1 MTHMFVASSQ
11 AHLDEAAAVLALA
24 AATDGPWYMTAS
36 VIEDAG
42 SALRILGREW
52 VGLEL
57 MPEPEL
63 AALVNRVTPADISR
77 FQAVIERQ
85 QAAGVRVV
93 TVLDQDYPAN
103 LRQIYNRPPFLFVK
117 GSLQKQDAKSI
128 AIVGT
133 RKASD
138 RGRELAGLLSSRLSR
153 HGITVVSGMARGI
166 DAAAHRAALAAGGRT
181 IAVLGTGIDRVYPPE
196 HGRLAQE
203 IVESGGA
210 MVSQFLPGAGPTRF
224 SFPMRNVVMSGMAI
238 GTVVVEASATSGAR
252 LQARLALEH
261 GKRLFLVRP
270 LVLEQEWA
278 QRYSHRPGVRV
289 VESVSDILG
298 AVAEVGAPAAQLTLR

>member
-1 MTHMFVASSQ
+1 MIHMFVPLSQ

-24 AATDGPWYMTAS
+24 AATEGPWYRTAS

-42 SALRILGREW
+42 SALRILSREW
-52 VGLEL
+52 SGFEL

-63 AALVNRVTPADISR
+63 AALVNRVTPVDVAR
-77 FQAVIERQ
+77 FRAVIELQ

-93 TVLDQDYPAN
+93 TVLDQDYPIN

-117 GSLQKQDAKSI
+117 GPLQEQDAKSI
-128 AIVGT
+128 AVVGT
-133 RKASD
+133 RQASD
-138 RGRELAGLLSSRLSR
+138 RGRELAALVSSRLVS
-153 HGITVVSGMARGI
+153 HGVTVVSGMAQGI
-166 DAAAHRAALAAGGRT
+166 DAAAHRAALAARGRT

-196 HGRLAQE
+196 HARLAQE
-203 IVESGGA
+203 IVDAGGA
-210 MVSQFLPGAGPTRF
+210 MVSQFLPGSGPTRF
-224 SFPMRNVVMSGMAI
+224 SFPMRNAVMSGIAI

-289 VESVSDILG
+289 VESVTDIL
-298 AVAEVGAPAAQLTLR
+298 AALPEVGAPPAQLTLR